1 MTFIRKTGIT
11 RQKIKE
17 LSADFAV
24 LLAACCIS
32 SFSTVAV
39 MIPNG
44 LTSGGLTGIVRIMQ
58 NFIDA
63 DFSVLYYGCTG
74 VVLIMVIIFLGWRE
88 FRKILMLSVMYPAV
102 LFLFE
107 QLNFQLLEERDIILA
122 AVFCGVFSGTYI
134 GLVFWKGYASAG
146 TEAIARIIRK
156 KLCPDLSMSRILLC
170 VDAAIIV
177 FSAFVFGRNIAM
189 YALITQVII
198 TRVSEMIIYGFTGK
212 VVQLSII
219 TSEHEG
225 IKKYILE
232 DLDRGVSSIR
242 VTGEYTQT
250 EFMELTVMCSLRES
264 VLIRKKIAVLDPD
277 AFVVVT
283 KVEAVWGHGKGFSDI
298 DKD

>member
-107 QLNFQLLEERDIILA
+107 QLNFQLLEERDVILA

-189 YALITQVII
+189 YALIIQVII

>member
-146 TEAIARIIRK
+146 TEAIDRIIRK

>member
-74 VVLIMVIIFLGWRE
+74 VVLIMVIIFLGWKE

-107 QLNFQLLEERDIILA
+107 QLNFQLLEERDVILA

-264 VLIRKKIAVLDPD
+264 ALIRKRIAVLDPD

-298 DKD
+298 GKD

>member
-1 MTFIRKTGIT
+1 M
-11 RQKIKE
+11 
-17 LSADFAV
+17 

-107 QLNFQLLEERDIILA
+107 QLNFQLLEERDVILA

>member
-107 QLNFQLLEERDIILA
+107 QLNFQLLEERDVILA

-146 TEAIARIIRK
+146 TDAIARIIRK

>member
-107 QLNFQLLEERDIILA
+107 QLNFQLLEERDVILA

-242 VTGEYTQT
+242 VTGENTQT

>member
-107 QLNFQLLEERDIILA
+107 QLNFQLLEERDVILA

-198 TRVSEMIIYGFTGK
+198 TRVSEMIIYSFTGK

>member
-107 QLNFQLLEERDIILA
+107 QLNFQLLEERDVILA

-264 VLIRKKIAVLDPD
+264 VLIRKKIAVMDPD

>member
-107 QLNFQLLEERDIILA
+107 QLNFQLLEERDVILA

-264 VLIRKKIAVLDPD
+264 VLIRKKIAVLVPD

-298 DKD
+298 GKD

>member
-107 QLNFQLLEERDIILA
+107 QLNFQLLEERDVILA

-156 KLCPDLSMSRILLC
+156 KLCPDLSMSSILLC

>member
-107 QLNFQLLEERDIILA
+107 QLNFQLLEERDVILA
-122 AVFCGVFSGTYI
+122 AVFCGVFSETYI

>member
-1 MTFIRKTGIT
+1 
-11 RQKIKE
+11 
-17 LSADFAV
+17 
-24 LLAACCIS
+24 
-32 SFSTVAV
+32 

-107 QLNFQLLEERDIILA
+107 QLNFQLLEERDVILA

-219 TSEHEG
+219 TSDHEG

>member
-107 QLNFQLLEERDIILA
+107 QLNFQLLEERDVILA

-283 KVEAVWGHGKGFSDI
+283 KVEAVWGHGTGFSDI

>member
-44 LTSGGLTGIVRIMQ
+44 LTSGGLTGIVRILQ

-74 VVLIMVIIFLGWRE
+74 VVLVMVIVFLGWKE

-107 QLNFQLLEERDIILA
+107 QLNFQLLEEKDVILA

-264 VLIRKKIAVLDPD
+264 ALIRKKIAVLDPD

-298 DKD
+298 GKD

>member
-107 QLNFQLLEERDIILA
+107 QLNFQLLEERDVILA

-219 TSEHEG
+219 TSEYEG

>member
-107 QLNFQLLEERDIILA
+107 QLNFQLLEERDVILA

-283 KVEAVWGHGKGFSDI
+283 MVEAVWGHGKGFSDI

>member
-74 VVLIMVIIFLGWRE
+74 VVVIMVIIFLGWRE

-107 QLNFQLLEERDIILA
+107 QLNFQLLEERDVILA

>member
-74 VVLIMVIIFLGWRE
+74 VILIMVIIFLGWRE

-107 QLNFQLLEERDIILA
+107 QLNFQLLEERDVILA

-250 EFMELTVMCSLRES
+250 EFMELTVMCSLRER

>member
-107 QLNFQLLEERDIILA
+107 QLNFQLLEERDVILA

-156 KLCPDLSMSRILLC
+156 KLCPDFSMSRILLC

-283 KVEAVWGHGKGFSDI
+283 KVEAVWGHGKGYSDI

>member
-44 LTSGGLTGIVRIMQ
+44 LTSGGLTGIVRILQ

-74 VVLIMVIIFLGWRE
+74 VVLVMVIVFLGWKE

-107 QLNFQLLEERDIILA
+107 QLNFQLLEEKDVILA

-264 VLIRKKIAVLDPD
+264 ALIRKKIAALDPD

-298 DKD
+298 GKD

>member
-107 QLNFQLLEERDIILA
+107 QLNFQLLEERDVILA

>member
-17 LSADFAV
+17 GSADFAV
-24 LLAACCIS
+24 HLSAGCIS

-107 QLNFQLLEERDIILA
+107 QLNFQLLEERDVILA

>member
-1 MTFIRKTGIT
+1 M
-11 RQKIKE
+11 
-17 LSADFAV
+17 
-24 LLAACCIS
+24 
-32 SFSTVAV
+32 
-39 MIPNG
+39 
-44 LTSGGLTGIVRIMQ
+44 
-58 NFIDA
+58 
-63 DFSVLYYGCTG
+63 
-74 VVLIMVIIFLGWRE
+74 
-88 FRKILMLSVMYPAV
+88 
-102 LFLFE
+102 
-107 QLNFQLLEERDIILA
+107 
-122 AVFCGVFSGTYI
+122 
-134 GLVFWKGYASAG
+134 
-146 TEAIARIIRK
+146 
-156 KLCPDLSMSRILLC
+156 
-170 VDAAIIV
+170 

>member
-107 QLNFQLLEERDIILA
+107 QLNFQLLEERDVILA

-156 KLCPDLSMSRILLC
+156 KLCPDLSLSRILLC

>member
-107 QLNFQLLEERDIILA
+107 QLNFQLLEERDVILA

-212 VVQLSII
+212 VV
-219 TSEHEG
+219 
-225 IKKYILE
+225 
-232 DLDRGVSSIR
+232 
-242 VTGEYTQT
+242 
-250 EFMELTVMCSLRES
+250 
-264 VLIRKKIAVLDPD
+264 
-277 AFVVVT
+277 
-283 KVEAVWGHGKGFSDI
+283 
-298 DKD
+298 

>member
-107 QLNFQLLEERDIILA
+107 QLNFQLLEERDVILA
-122 AVFCGVFSGTYI
+122 AVFCGVFSGTYL

>member
-44 LTSGGLTGIVRIMQ
+44 LTSGGLTGSVRIMQ

-107 QLNFQLLEERDIILA
+107 QLNFQLLEERDVILA

-264 VLIRKKIAVLDPD
+264 VLIRKKIAVPDPD

>member
-74 VVLIMVIIFLGWRE
+74 AVLIMVIIFLGWRE

-107 QLNFQLLEERDIILA
+107 QLNFQLLEERDVILA

>member
-107 QLNFQLLEERDIILA
+107 QLNFQLLEERDVILA
-122 AVFCGVFSGTYI
+122 AVFCGVLSGTYI

>member
-74 VVLIMVIIFLGWRE
+74 VVLIIVIIFLGWRE

-107 QLNFQLLEERDIILA
+107 QLNFQLLEERDVILA

>member
-74 VVLIMVIIFLGWRE
+74 VVLIMVIIFLGWKE

-107 QLNFQLLEERDIILA
+107 QLNFQLLEERDVILA

>member
-107 QLNFQLLEERDIILA
+107 QLNFQLLEERDVILA

-232 DLDRGVSSIR
+232 ELDRGVSSIR

>member
-107 QLNFQLLEERDIILA
+107 QLNFQLLEERDVILA

-264 VLIRKKIAVLDPD
+264 ALIRKRIAVLDPD

-298 DKD
+298 GKD

>member
-107 QLNFQLLEERDIILA
+107 QLNFQLLEERDVILA
-122 AVFCGVFSGTYI
+122 GVFCGVFSGTYI

-250 EFMELTVMCSLRES
+250 EFMELTVMCYLRES
-264 VLIRKKIAVLDPD
+264 VMIRKKIAVLDPD

>member
-17 LSADFAV
+17 FAV

>member
-107 QLNFQLLEERDIILA
+107 QLNFQLLEERDVILA

-156 KLCPDLSMSRILLC
+156 KLCTDLSMSRILLC

>member
-107 QLNFQLLEERDIILA
+107 QLNFQLLEERDVILA

-156 KLCPDLSMSRILLC
+156 KLCPVLSMSRILLC

>member
-107 QLNFQLLEERDIILA
+107 QLNFQLLEERDVILA

-134 GLVFWKGYASAG
+134 GLVFWKGSASAG
-146 TEAIARIIRK
+146 TEASARIIRK